1 MFKAKLGKPTVAIPP
16 PPPPPAAMDDSSATY
31 QEVLHTTVAPATGSS
46 RDREQEEVMTEY
58 SCSCTD
64 VTLDEKYCIAH
75 NHTQSVANR
84 SVNKAAAVAAAD
96 QGNLLSLGTDAT
108 KVREWRNSCFCPQT
122 SKLQLQK

>member
-16 PPPPPAAMDDSSATY
+16 PPPPPAAMEDSSATY
-31 QEVLHTTVAPATGSS
+31 QEVLHTTVAPATASS
-46 RDREQEEVMTEY
+46 RDKYQEEVMTEY

-96 QGNLLSLGTDAT
+96 QGNLLSLSTDAT
-108 KVREWRNSCFCPQT
+108 KVSVLWRNSIYMQT
-122 SKLQLQK
+122 S